1 MIPYAMETHED
12 QEDDG
17 QEEGNTETAEVRKV
31 EGEDGCEDQDVDN
44 KMVTTTEFYKFW
56 HNCRKLM

>member
-1 MIPYAMETHED
+1 MIPDVMETHED

-31 EGEDGCEDQDVDN
+31 GGEDGCGDQERRQQDGHKN
-44 KMVTTTEFYKFW
+44 EFYKFW